1 MKILL
6 AITGASGVIYGKRL
20 YEKIKRLGHNIKLI
34 ISENAKTVAELEGV
48 SLPNEDYDYND
59 IAAPPSSGSSAP
71 DVMIIAPCSIK
82 TLGKIANGIG
92 DD

>member
-34 ISENAKTVAELEGV
+34 ISENAKTVA
-48 SLPNEDYDYND
+48 
-59 IAAPPSSGSSAP
+59 
-71 DVMIIAPCSIK
+71 
-82 TLGKIANGIG
+82 
-92 DD
+92 